1 MAYMNG
7 DTKNAKYTPAINYD
21 YELIVAISNEGSTDM
36 VMNAARAAG
45 ARGGTVLHGKGTG
58 SKGAPKFYN
67 ISIADEKE
75 VILIVST
82 AGQKAGIMRA
92 ILEKAGPDSKAGS
105 IVFSIPT
112 TEVAGFGV
120 LDSSE
125 T

>member
-1 MAYMNG
+1 M
-7 DTKNAKYTPAINYD
+7 
-21 YELIVAISNEGSTDM
+21 
-36 VMNAARAAG
+36 
-45 ARGGTVLHGKGTG
+45 HGKGTG
-58 SKGAPKFYN
+58 SKDAPKFYN

-120 LDSSE
+120 LDSSKHDNKKLLSIDSSFLRSILSWR
-125 T
+125 